1 MVYTNLPL
9 TYLPFVSNEKVP
21 EDALRILFL
30 NIMPMK
36 QVTEEDFCR
45 SLNIE
50 GMNVELLPMKIAGQ
64 TYKTTPQEYV
74 DTYYLDF
81 EHYKSGNYDG
91 FILTGAP
98 LEHMEFEDV
107 RYWSQL
113 TEILTWATTHV
124 SSSLYICWGAQA
136 AMYHHFGIPK
146 YELLEKCFGIY
157 SHQTLVEHPLLEGM
171 YPTFMMPNSRHTEVH
186 REDFPDACQIIADS
200 TETGVGIVLSN
211 QGREIYVVG
220 HLEYEPNTLHNEY
233 LRDVEKGLDIKAPQY
248 YYVHNN
254 PNEGVD
260 YTWEQSCSQFFGNW
274 LRLCRARSA
283 KSKC

>member
-9 TYLPFVSNEKVP
+9 TYLPFVSNEQAP

-45 SLNIE
+45 SLNFE

-74 DTYYLDF
+74 DKYYLDF
-81 EHYKSGNYDG
+81 EQYKDGHYDG

-107 RYWSQL
+107 RYWEQL
-113 TEILTWATTHV
+113 TVILTWAVTHV

-146 YELLEKCFGIY
+146 YELSEKCFGIY
-157 SHQTLVEHPLLEGM
+157 SHRALVKHPLLEGLH
-171 YPTFMMPNSRHTEVH
+171 PTFLMPNSRHTEVH
-186 REDFPDACQIIADS
+186 HTDFPVACQVIADS
-200 TETGVGIVLSN
+200 EETGVGIVLSN
-211 QGREIYVVG
+211 EGREIYVVG
-220 HLEYEPNTLHNEY
+220 HLEYELYTLHNEY
-233 LRDVEKGLDIKAPQY
+233 VRDVEKGLKINAPQY
-248 YYVHNN
+248 YYRNDN
-254 PNEGVD
+254 PDEGVD
-260 YTWEQSCSQFFGNW
+260 YTWEDSCSKFFFNW
-274 LRLCRARSA
+274 LKLCRERSE
-283 KSKC
+283 KGMC